1 MAKVN
6 KDDIGA
12 IVSRIDAQTLV
23 IIALIAEIHA
33 GKDNQ
38 KDRLDMISR
47 YTKMYDQYSA
57 KYRKDII
64 GDDVE

>member
-12 IVSRIDAQTLV
+12 IASRIDAQTLV
-23 IIALIAEIHA
+23 IIALIAEIHT

-47 YTKMYDQYSA
+47 YTKMYDKYAA